1 MNVVL
6 VFLFVVSKVMCNIP
20 QSEEDPR
27 ILIIGGTIRG
37 RFKLG
42 SSLLG
47 RDTNRKRKQGEC
59 FSSLFP
65 TCIEKGSWLGE
76 DNLNITIIDTP
87 TYHQNITTKYPLIIT
102 DFLQTLAE
110 KIKFVNV
117 VIFMFDQW
125 ETSMSF
131 HSKMLLSSLYSKFG
145 GKVWEHAILLTPNWS
160 YSKHRQS
167 LRTYLN
173 ISERSWASAINEE
186 LQREFK
192 VKNELPSIFLDCTK
206 RKKTENF
213 RNEAERLMNF
223 IQTKSEKLFFKDIE
237 MTLSEVKTLNR
248 KIEIL
253 VDSNEKRHY
262 RIQELEMLVNEPEN
276 SKIKFLALVIFSG
289 SISLGVIIALIMVCI
304 GCFKK
309 KARHY
314 NSEGSQGSNRSYSA
328 ELQVLAECLAHCG
341 YSTEEIGRI
350 QQIMSEA

>member
-6 VFLFVVSKVMCNIP
+6 IFLFVINKVIGNIP
-20 QSEEDPR
+20 EEDPR

-47 RDTNRKRKQGEC
+47 RDTNRKREQC
-59 FSSLFP
+59 FSTIFP

-102 DFLQTLAE
+102 DFLQTLTE
-110 KIKFVNV
+110 EIKSVDV
-117 VIFMFDQW
+117 VIFTFDQW

-131 HSKMLLSSLYSKFG
+131 HSKMILSSLYSKFG
-145 GKVWEHAILLTPNWS
+145 GKIWEHAILLAPNWR
-160 YSKHRQS
+160 YSNYRQS

-173 ISERSWASAINEE
+173 ISEKSWASALNEE

-192 VKNELPSIFLDCTK
+192 VKNELPSIFLDCTQ
-206 RKKTENF
+206 RKEMRNF
-213 RNEAERLMNF
+213 ENEAKKLLNF
-223 IQTKSEKLFFKDIE
+223 IQSKSEKLFFKDIE
-237 MTLSEVKTLNR
+237 MTLSEIETLNR
-248 KIEIL
+248 RIEIL
-253 VDSNEKRHY
+253 IDSNEERHY
-262 RIQELEMLVNEPEN
+262 KIQELKTLVKEHEDY
-276 SKIKFLALVIFSG
+276 KTAFLVLVICSG
-289 SISLGVIIALIMVCI
+289 SILLGVIIALILTCI
-304 GCFKK
+304 GYFKNK
-309 KARHY
+309 VQHY
-314 NSEGSQGSNRSYSA
+314 DSESSQGSDRSGSV

-341 YSTEEIGRI
+341 YSTEEIVRI